1 MIKRELK
8 YNFKNFL
15 VWFIVT
21 CSIFLIVYLVYPLIM
36 SSGNMEQIDE
46 MMKLFPP
53 EVLTAFNMDLASIDS
68 AYGWL
73 KTEGFVFVLL
83 ISSSYSALLG
93 SNIVLKEES
102 DKTIEY
108 LNSLPVTRTEI
119 VLKKVLAGLMYIL
132 LFVVAFTLFNLI
144 GLTISG
150 EFNLIEFLLISITPL
165 FPMIV
170 IYFVCMFLSTFT
182 HKTKKMIGIGL
193 AIVVFSYVLQTLSQI
208 ADTVEFLKYFSLF
221 TLSDVR
227 GVILNQNI
235 NLVNVGVSIALSILF
250 LVLTLIRYNKKELV

>member
-36 SSGNMEQIDE
+36 SSGNMDQIDE
-46 MMKLFPP
+46 MMKLFPQ
-53 EVLTAFNMDLASIDS
+53 EILAAFNMDLASIDT

-73 KTEGFVFVLL
+73 KTEGFVFILL
-83 ISSSYSALLG
+83 ITSCYSALLG

-108 LNSLPVTRTEI
+108 LNSLPVTRSEI
-119 VLKKVLAGLMYIL
+119 VLKKTLVGIVYII
-132 LFVVAFTLFNLI
+132 LFVIGVTLFNLI

-150 EFNLIEFLLISITPL
+150 GFTFREFILISITPL

-170 IYFVCMFLSTFT
+170 IFFVCMFISTFT
-182 HKTKKMIGIGL
+182 HKTKKMVGVGL
-193 AIVVFSYVLQTLSQI
+193 AIVLFSYILLTLSQI
-208 ADTVEFLKYFSLF
+208 ADTVEFLKYFSIF
-221 TLSDVR
+221 TLADVR
-227 GVILNQNI
+227 GVIVSGNI
-235 NLVNVGVSIALSILF
+235 HFINVGITMALSMLF
-250 LVLTLIRYNKKELV
+250 LVLTLGRYNKKELV